1 MSATIIIQWAGCVLG
16 VAGSLAL
23 ALNGRYAGW
32 GFVAYLASNA
42 MWIGYGIATD
52 VHALVAQHLAFSVVS
67 AIGIWQWLVKPQR
80 VKHHAATR
88 GRVQELP

>member
-1 MSATIIIQWAGCVLG
+1 MSTTVFIQWAGCVLG

-42 MWIGYGIATD
+42 MWIGYGIATS

-67 AIGIWQWLVKPQR
+67 AIGIWQWLIKPQR
-80 VKHHAATR
+80 AADQADAHR
-88 GRVQELP
+88 KVQELP